1 MSTKDLSRTVV
12 EGGRYFHN
20 RDDRR
25 QSHRDERAIERAYL
39 RDVQL
44 DPDLAD
50 ARVPERAQRVGRGS
64 RDKLSPAER
73 WLASHV
79 GRPWRDVEGEIFAT
93 FDTRTLMGR
102 HVVLEHLLPPRWA
115 PRDWPVGAWQ
125 VHRRGFVVDARGVL
139 RFTGPLWTRPRVEP
153 AVSDAFVSELG
164 ARRVAVHG
172 ERLYWREPTGRVGRD
187 GKLAYRQT
195 HALSERERAWWA
207 SLRDCERAHACT
219 PAAPPTPPR

>member
-12 EGGRYFHN
+12 EGGRYFRN

-39 RDVQL
+39 RDVRL

-73 WLASHV
+73 WLATHV
-79 GRPWRDVEGEIFAT
+79 GRPWREVEGEIFAT

-102 HVVLEHLLPPRWA
+102 HVVIDHLLPWRWTPRG
-115 PRDWPVGAWQ
+115 WPLGAWR
-125 VHRRGFVVDARGVL
+125 VHRRGFVVDARGIL
-139 RFTGPLWTRPRVEP
+139 RFAGPLWTRPRVEHS
-153 AVSDAFVSELG
+153 ASDAVVSQLG
-164 ARRVAVHG
+164 ERRVAVHG

-187 GKLAYRQT
+187 AKLAYRQT
-195 HALSERERAWWA
+195 HELSDDERAWWA
-207 SLRDCERAHACT
+207 SLCDCERVYACT
-219 PAAPPTPPR
+219 PAEPATTRR